1 VLVRKPKSNN
11 FFAHCWYNLV
21 KFLST
26 SDFFCY
32 TIKILGGDLR
42 YRDQQNLSPRDWAM
56 LQPNNQ
62 SRLATLSLIESFRQ
76 VALKSNDLGVV
87 DLGMSE
93 LNNSATTSSRSP
105 CTSFKLPTKLRNS
118 LASMGLVC
126 SENSEYIGPLG
137 NIQGTGFGKV
147 CIYYLI
153 ALFLS

>member
-1 VLVRKPKSNN
+1 
-11 FFAHCWYNLV
+11 
-21 KFLST
+21 
-26 SDFFCY
+26 
-32 TIKILGGDLR
+32 
-42 YRDQQNLSPRDWAM
+42 M

-76 VALKSNDLGVV
+76 VALKSNDLSVV

-93 LNNSATTSSRSP
+93 LNNSANTPSRSH

-137 NIQGTGFGKV
+137 NVQGTGFGKV
-147 CIYYLI
+147 FFHL
-153 ALFLS
+153 

>member
-1 VLVRKPKSNN
+1 
-11 FFAHCWYNLV
+11 
-21 KFLST
+21 
-26 SDFFCY
+26 
-32 TIKILGGDLR
+32 
-42 YRDQQNLSPRDWAM
+42 M

-76 VALKSNDLGVV
+76 VALKSNDLSVV

-93 LNNSATTSSRSP
+93 LNNSANTPSRSH

-137 NIQGTGFGKV
+137 NVQGTGFGKV
-147 CIYYLI
+147 FVYLKKIYAFLPLVYYSVLLI
-153 ALFLS
+153 IRSSMDVGSALLPCGQYP